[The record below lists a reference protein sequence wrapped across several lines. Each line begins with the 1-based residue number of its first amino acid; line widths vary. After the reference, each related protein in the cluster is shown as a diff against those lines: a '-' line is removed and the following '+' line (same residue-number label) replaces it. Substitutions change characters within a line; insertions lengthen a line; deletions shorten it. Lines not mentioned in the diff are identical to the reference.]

1 MSSQERQGGQASCSA
16 QGAVQPANPRP
27 STDRPTPMPMDLTDK
42 LPIYYNEGSPRPQP
56 NPDRDCVIYRIDR
69 KGEEVFE
76 DFYPRTRFPYGRGTI
91 EQY

>member
-27 STDRPTPMPMDLTDK
+27 STDRRTPMLMDLTDK
-42 LPIYYNEGSPRPQP
+42 LLIYYNEGSPRPP
-56 NPDRDCVIYRIDR
+56 PDPDRDCVIYRINQ

-76 DFYPRTRFPYGRGTI
+76 HYWARTRFPYGRGTV
-91 EQY
+91 ELY